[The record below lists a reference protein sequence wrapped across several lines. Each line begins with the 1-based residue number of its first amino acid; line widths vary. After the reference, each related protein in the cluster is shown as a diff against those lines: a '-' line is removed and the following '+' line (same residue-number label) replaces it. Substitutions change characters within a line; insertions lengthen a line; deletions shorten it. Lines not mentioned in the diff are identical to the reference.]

1 MKEKIIM
8 DIMKNPPHPG
18 EILNELYI
26 KENGLSISK
35 TAASIGISRQ
45 SLSELVNGKN
55 GITAQTAL
63 RLAKAFKTTPKYW
76 LNLQNNYDLGK
87 AVKLVD
93 INNIE
98 ELI

>member
-1 MKEKIIM
+1 MM
-8 DIMKNPPHPG
+8 NNNPPHPG
-18 EILNELYI
+18 EILNEFYL

-35 TAASIGISRQ
+35 TASNIGISRQ

-63 RLAKAFKTTPKYW
+63 RLSKAFNTSPRYW
-76 LNLQNNYDLGK
+76 MNLQSVYDLKK
-87 AVKLVD
+87 AEQSVNLEE
-93 INNIE
+93 IE

>member
-1 MKEKIIM
+1 M
-8 DIMKNPPHPG
+8 MKNPPHPG
-18 EILNELYI
+18 EILNELFI

-35 TAASIGISRQ
+35 TAMNIGISRQ

-63 RLAKAFKTTPKYW
+63 RLSKAFNTSPKYW
-76 LNLQNNYDLGK
+76 MNLQTDYDLKK
-87 AVKLVD
+87 AEKTVNLED
-93 INNIE
+93 IP

>member
-1 MKEKIIM
+1 MM
-8 DIMKNPPHPG
+8 IMKNPPHPG

-35 TAASIGISRQ
+35 TASRIGISRQ

-63 RLAKAFKTTPKYW
+63 RLAKAFNTTPRYW
-76 LNLQNNYDLGK
+76 LNLQNVYDLNK
-87 AVKLVD
+87 AEQSVNLEEV
-93 INNIE
+93 E

>member
-1 MKEKIIM
+1 MTIH
-8 DIMKNPPHPG
+8 NPPHPG

-35 TAASIGISRQ
+35 TAMNIGISRQ

-63 RLAKAFKTTPKYW
+63 RLAKAFNTSARYW
-76 LNLQNNYDLGK
+76 MNLQTVYDLKK
-87 AVKLVD
+87 AEQSVNLEEIKELV
-93 INNIE
+93 
-98 ELI
+98 

>member
-1 MKEKIIM
+1 MNS
-8 DIMKNPPHPG
+8 NPPHPG
-18 EILNELYI
+18 EILNEFYL

-35 TAASIGISRQ
+35 TASNIGISRQ

-63 RLAKAFKTTPKYW
+63 RLSKAFNTSPRYW
-76 LNLQNNYDLGK
+76 MNLQSVYDLKK
-87 AVKLVD
+87 AEQSVNLEE
-93 INNIE
+93 IE

>member
-1 MKEKIIM
+1 MSMSIM
-8 DIMKNPPHPG
+8 NNPPHPG

-35 TAASIGISRQ
+35 TASNIGVSRQ

-63 RLAKAFKTTPKYW
+63 RLAKAFNTSPRYW
-76 LNLQNNYDLGK
+76 LNLQNVYDLQK
-87 AVKLVD
+87 AEKTVNLEE
-93 INNIE
+93 IE
-98 ELI
+98 EMI

>member
-1 MKEKIIM
+1 MSIM
-8 DIMKNPPHPG
+8 NNPPHPG

-35 TAASIGISRQ
+35 TASNIGVSRQ

-63 RLAKAFKTTPKYW
+63 RLAKAFNTSPRYW
-76 LNLQNNYDLGK
+76 LNLQNVYDLQK
-87 AVKLVD
+87 AEKTVNLEE
-93 INNIE
+93 IE
-98 ELI
+98 EMI

>member
-1 MKEKIIM
+1 MTM
-8 DIMKNPPHPG
+8 MKNPPHPG

-35 TAASIGISRQ
+35 TAMNIGISRQ

-63 RLAKAFKTTPKYW
+63 RLSKAFNTSPRYW
-76 LNLQNNYDLGK
+76 MNLQSIYDLNK
-87 AVKLVD
+87 AEKSVNLDEIAELV
-93 INNIE
+93 
-98 ELI
+98 

>member
-1 MKEKIIM
+1 MEII
-8 DIMKNPPHPG
+8 NPPHPG

-35 TAASIGISRQ
+35 TATNIGISRQ

-63 RLAKAFKTTPKYW
+63 RLSKAFNTSARYWMNLQAVYDLNKAQKT
-76 LNLQNNYDLGK
+76 LNLDE
-87 AVKLVD
+87 
-93 INNIE
+93 IE
-98 ELI
+98 EFVK

>member
-1 MKEKIIM
+1 MT
-8 DIMKNPPHPG
+8 MKNPPHPG

-35 TAASIGISRQ
+35 TAMNIGISRQ

-63 RLAKAFKTTPKYW
+63 RLSKAFNTSPRYW
-76 LNLQNNYDLGK
+76 MNLQSVYDLKK
-87 AVKLVD
+87 AENSINLEDIKELV
-93 INNIE
+93 
-98 ELI
+98 

>member
-1 MKEKIIM
+1 MEIM
-8 DIMKNPPHPG
+8 NPPHPG

-35 TAASIGISRQ
+35 TAANIGISRQ

-63 RLAKAFKTTPKYW
+63 KLSKAFNTSARYW
-76 LNLQNNYDLGK
+76 MNLQAVYDLNK
-87 AVKLVD
+87 AQKSVNLDEIKEFVK
-93 INNIE
+93 
-98 ELI
+98 